1 MLTILIP
8 AFNED
13 KILEISVDKIFKKFY
28 QFDNEFQILVVN
40 NNSND
45 NTEKVCMSLE
55 RKYDKFFFI
64 NEPLKGKGNAVKSGI
79 KNALYNNILILDAD
93 LSVSIDQFNI
103 SWIQKNN
110 TCINGSRYEG
120 QVIGTPLQRN
130 FTGKI
135 FSFMVKIL
143 FDLPVNDTQCGF
155 KFISYSEPKKIAEKM
170 TIGNF
175 AYDIDLLL
183 VLKYLNVEIEEVP
196 VTYIHNND
204 SAVNIFKDS
213 FKMILSL
220 IELKKNY

>member
-1 MLTILIP
+1 
-8 AFNED
+8 
-13 KILEISVDKIFKKFY
+13 
-28 QFDNEFQILVVN
+28 
-40 NNSND
+40 
-45 NTEKVCMSLE
+45 
-55 RKYDKFFFI
+55 
-64 NEPLKGKGNAVKSGI
+64 
-79 KNALYNNILILDAD
+79 
-93 LSVSIDQFNI
+93 
-103 SWIQKNN
+103 
-110 TCINGSRYEG
+110 
-120 QVIGTPLQRN
+120 
-130 FTGKI
+130 
-135 FSFMVKIL
+135 MVKIL

>member
-103 SWIQKNN
+103 SW
-110 TCINGSRYEG
+110 
-120 QVIGTPLQRN
+120 V
-130 FTGKI
+130 F
-135 FSFMVKIL
+135 F
-143 FDLPVNDTQCGF
+143 
-155 KFISYSEPKKIAEKM
+155 
-170 TIGNF
+170 
-175 AYDIDLLL
+175 
-183 VLKYLNVEIEEVP
+183 LN
-196 VTYIHNND
+196 
-204 SAVNIFKDS
+204 
-213 FKMILSL
+213 
-220 IELKKNY
+220 